1 METALATEAT
11 AVAAQLAG
19 EDDSSAPGSEYLTFA
34 LGGEEYG
41 IDILAV
47 QEIRSYEEPTR
58 IVKTP
63 DFIKGVTNLRGVIVP
78 IVDLRLKFGLD
89 EAPYNEL
96 TVVVVL
102 KLEQM
107 VVGVV
112 VDSVSDVLALTADQI
127 KPAPSYNA
135 AFDTNFIKGLAL
147 TKVGG
152 VERMVILTDIEKL
165 MSSSDVG
172 LANVTESAAAA

>member
-112 VDSVSDVLALTADQI
+112 DSVSDVLALTADQI

-152 VERMVILTDIEKL
+152 VERMAILTDIEKL

>member
-1 METALATEAT
+1 METALKPGAA
-11 AVAAQLAG
+11 AVA
-19 EDDSSAPGSEYLTFA
+19 EDDASAAGSQYLTFA

-78 IVDLRLKFGLD
+78 IVDLRLKFGL
-89 EAPYNEL
+89 EEVPYNAL

-102 KLEQM
+102 KLKQM

-112 VDSVSDVLALTADQI
+112 VDSVSDVLSLTADQI
-127 KPAPSYNA
+127 QAAPSYNA
-135 AFDTNFIKGLAL
+135 AFDNNCIKGLAL
-147 TKVGG
+147 TKDGD

-165 MSSSDVG
+165 MGNSDEAFTSV
-172 LANVTESAAAA
+172 AESAATVA

>member
-1 METALATEAT
+1 METAVATET
-11 AVAAQLAG
+11 AAIAGVTPGDEEAAAQ
-19 EDDSSAPGSEYLTFA
+19 GSEYLTFA
-34 LGGEEYG
+34 LGSEEYG

-47 QEIRSYEEPTR
+47 QEIRSYEQPTR

-78 IVDLRLKFGLD
+78 IVDLRLKFGLE

-102 KLEQM
+102 KLEEM

-127 KPAPSYNA
+127 KPAPNYNA
-135 AFDTNFIKGLAL
+135 AFDNNCIKGLAL
-147 TKVGG
+147 TKMGDT
-152 VERMVILTDIEKL
+152 ERMVILTDIEKL
-165 MSSSDVG
+165 MNSSDVG
-172 LANVTESAAAA
+172 LADVAKTITTS